1 MVKLAQIGIQ
11 SLPAGNPE
19 VIMRPMGRIW
29 KWREEAGGE
38 FWEEARMVLSQNG
51 IMAVPTDTFY
61 GLAANPFQ
69 AAALSRLFALK
80 ERAPEKPVLV
90 LVDGQA
96 RLAQVVREVPEVAT
110 RLMARFW
117 PGPLTL
123 IFHGQPGLP
132 RLLTGGTGT
141 IGVRQPRQDLTC
153 RLIAALGYPITGTSA
168 NRGGRPPLVRAV
180 EVAREFGGQ
189 VDLILDAGPCPGGLP
204 STIVDVTS
212 FPPRLVRAGAIPPVE
227 LAEIIPD
234 LPRISD
240 KGDFQ

>member
-1 MVKLAQIGIQ
+1 
-11 SLPAGNPE
+11 
-19 VIMRPMGRIW
+19 MRSMGRIW
-29 KWREEAGGE
+29 EWREETSRE
-38 FWEEARMVLSQNG
+38 FWEEARVVLSHNG
-51 IMAVPTDTFY
+51 LMAVPTDTFY
-61 GLAANPFQ
+61 GLAAYPLL

-80 ERAPEKPVLV
+80 GRAPEKPVLV
-90 LVDGQA
+90 LVDGEA
-96 RLAQVVREVPEVAT
+96 RMTQVVREVPEVAT

-123 IFHGQPGLP
+123 IFPSQPGLP

-168 NRGGRPPLVRAV
+168 NRSGRPPLVRAA
-180 EVAREFGGQ
+180 EVDREFGGQ

-212 FPPRLVRAGAIPPVE
+212 SPPRLVRAGAIPAAA
-227 LAEIIPD
+227 LAEIISD
-234 LPRISD
+234 LRRISD
-240 KGDFQ
+240 KGGFK